1 MNIATTTHDRAPRE
15 KWAAR
20 FAAVGGLILILVAAC
35 VSAFSMLIWGQ

>member
-1 MNIATTTHDRAPRE
+1 MMTDDLPPRE

-20 FAAVGGLILILVAAC
+20 FAAVAGLVLILVAAC